1 MTYIEFLKKTL
12 KDLKERRLVH
22 KLGHAWY
29 DEEIKEFIKDIET
42 RLGHLA
48 TERPFQR
55 FYFLIMSV
63 VLVNTWANVAHMSP
77 Y

>member
-29 DEEIKEFIKDIET
+29 DEEIKEFIKDIES
-42 RLGHLA
+42 
-48 TERPFQR
+48 EEKK
-55 FYFLIMSV
+55 YE
-63 VLVNTWANVAHMSP
+63 
-77 Y
+77 